1 MENANF
7 VWSQLKI
14 KEVLEKE
21 TKMGERIVEEPD
33 SWNFKFREE
42 ENFSL
47 PKHYK
52 NKQHASLKPEVHT
65 VP

>member
-1 MENANF
+1 M
-7 VWSQLKI
+7 KI